1 MSFPAESRPQS
12 RARLLRV
19 AAATWLLLISAAVII
34 DHVALSR
41 LADDV
46 QASAPSL
53 QVAMLD
59 SRLTDL
65 ERRMDAADRQP
76 ASLTQS
82 SLDATRQALEER
94 LAVLEQTA
102 STPQTAAADI
112 APLQSRVEQ
121 LEARMREVRQAPAPA
136 TAPATAPAR
145 RPPPAD
151 TARPALAEPP
161 FRLLGIELRAG
172 ERFLSIAPAHARSLA
187 EARVLRL
194 GETESGWQLEALE
207 GQTVVFRFDGQT
219 RQLALP

>member
-34 DHVALSR
+34 DHVALFR

-136 TAPATAPAR
+136 TAPAR

-172 ERFLSIAPAHARSLA
+172 ERFLSIAPADARSLA

-207 GQTVVFRFDGQT
+207 GQTAVFRFDGQT
-219 RQLALP
+219 RQLAVP

>member
-136 TAPATAPAR
+136 TAPVR

-207 GQTVVFRFDGQT
+207 GQTAVFHFDGQT
-219 RQLALP
+219 RQLAVP

>member
-1 MSFPAESRPQS
+1 MSFPTESRPQS

-19 AAATWLLLISAAVII
+19 AAATWLLLISTAVII

-136 TAPATAPAR
+136 TAPAR

-151 TARPALAEPP
+151 TARPALVEPP

-172 ERFLSIAPAHARSLA
+172 ERFLSIAPADARSLA

-194 GETESGWQLEALE
+194 GETESGW
-207 GQTVVFRFDGQT
+207 
-219 RQLALP
+219 

>member
-12 RARLLRV
+12 RARLLHV

-53 QVAMLD
+53 KVAMLD
-59 SRLTDL
+59 SRLAEL
-65 ERRMDAADRQP
+65 ERRMDAADRRP
-76 ASLTQS
+76 ASLTQDS
-82 SLDATRQALEER
+82 FDAARQALEAR
-94 LAVLEQTA
+94 LATLEQAA
-102 STPQTAAADI
+102 STQAATADI
-112 APLQSRVEQ
+112 ALLQSRLEQ
-121 LEARMREVRQAPAPA
+121 LEARAREVRQAPAPA
-136 TAPATAPAR
+136 TAPAR
-145 RPPPAD
+145 RLPPTEA
-151 TARPALAEPP
+151 ARPATAEPP

-172 ERFLSIAPAHARSLA
+172 ERFLSIAPADARSLA

-207 GQTVVFRFDGQT
+207 GQTAVFHFDGQT
-219 RQLALP
+219 RQLAVP

>member
-12 RARLLRV
+12 RARLLHV

-41 LADDV
+41 LADNV
-46 QASAPSL
+46 QASAPNI

-59 SRLTDL
+59 SRLADL
-65 ERRMDAADRQP
+65 ERRMDAADRRP
-76 ASLTQS
+76 ASLTQDS
-82 SLDATRQALEER
+82 FDAARQALEAR
-94 LAVLEQTA
+94 LVTLEQAA
-102 STPQTAAADI
+102 STQATAADI
-112 APLQSRVEQ
+112 ALLQRRLEQ
-121 LEARMREVRQAPAPA
+121 LEVRVREVRQVPPLAA
-136 TAPATAPAR
+136 APAR
-145 RPPPAD
+145 RPPPAEA
-151 TARPALAEPP
+151 ARPATPEPP

-172 ERFLSIAPAHARSLA
+172 ERFLSIAPVGARSLA

-207 GQTVVFRFDGQT
+207 GRTAVFRFDGQT